1 MTRPGELDID
11 RQLRDANERAAR
23 ALLGKSEAE
32 NRLREAQYEI
42 ERLRG
47 IITEIA
53 YVAEKVK
60 GGA

>member
-1 MTRPGELDID
+1 MKRPGELDID
-11 RQLRDANERAAR
+11 RQLREANERAAYS
-23 ALLGKSEAE
+23 LLGKSEAE
-32 NRLREAQYEI
+32 NRLREAKDEI

-53 YVAEKVK
+53 YVAEKLK